1 MVLFLSLIVSK
12 VVQIFTRFLCNSCRR
27 HIINIKHSNHIANV
41 SKCQL
46 DYASAKRLKLN
57 PLKSC
62 IIYIPSKGNRRKAAT
77 ENIFLLGRKI
87 RLSISQ
93 IAYRY
98 HRRKHVRRGDFHF
111 KVQSRVHA
119 AEDENIEMHKH
130 GVTQI
135 LNCKKKNKQKT
146 KNKKGKLLLHQ
157 PSFLVVNFGQ
167 VSQKIFGKP

>member
-1 MVLFLSLIVSK
+1 MVSFLSLIVSK
-12 VVQIFTRFLCNSCRR
+12 VVQIFATYTFLCNSRRR
-27 HIINIKHSNHIANV
+27 HIVNFKHSNHIANA

-62 IIYIPSKGNRRKAAT
+62 IIYIPSKGNRRKDAT

-93 IAYRY
+93 LDRLSILQTRTCTPGWQSLTNF
-98 HRRKHVRRGDFHF
+98 HV

-130 GVTQI
+130 GITQI
-135 LNCKKKNKQKT
+135 LSCKKNK
-146 KNKKGKLLLHQ
+146 
-157 PSFLVVNFGQ
+157 
-167 VSQKIFGKP
+167 